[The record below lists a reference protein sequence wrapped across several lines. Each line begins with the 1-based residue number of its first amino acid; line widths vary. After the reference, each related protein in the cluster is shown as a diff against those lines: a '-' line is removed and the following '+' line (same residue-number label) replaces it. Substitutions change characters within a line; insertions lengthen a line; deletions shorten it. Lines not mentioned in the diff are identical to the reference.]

1 MNLFFIANE
10 SQTNFI
16 QGDVFHDYH
25 SFFGTISDKTIV
37 LMPPDGR
44 WLSERTQTTICLN
57 CSSRFKHSSVN
68 AFPIPIFWR
77 DLTHRSRRL
86 HQCLAMD
93 LGIRQYKQIQAHSYR
108 TSDNRILRMR
118 FRHATE
124 LSRLR
129 LGLQNLTS
137 VRFAISL
144 R

>member
-1 MNLFFIANE
+1 MNLFFIVNE

-16 QGDVFHDYH
+16 QGDVSHDFHL
-25 SFFGTISDKTIV
+25 FFGTISDKTIV

-68 AFPIPIFWR
+68 AFPISIFWWG
-77 DLTHRSRRL
+77 LTHRSRRL

-93 LGIRQYKQIQAHSYR
+93 LGIRQYKQIQPLSYR
-108 TSDNRILRMR
+108 TSDNRILRRR
-118 FRHATE
+118 FRHVAE
-124 LSRLR
+124 LSRVR
-129 LGLQNLTS
+129 LGLHNLTS
-137 VRFAISL
+137 VRIAISL